1 MPKRKNS
8 TDLSS
13 LIKKYKGLSVVNEI
27 ESNLNK
33 EPKTE
38 ISLQSLVPSD
48 LFDEKNYPKETLTEL
63 KESVEHYGFLRPLIV
78 VRRKDGKNEII
89 NGVKRYLVAKERN
102 RKSIPALTIPLEE
115 RKKHAYILGIME
127 KEDKDPLVRTH
138 ALKRLK
144 NKYGYQEEEL
154 GLLTDCS
161 ISQIKNLLRRDE
173 LPFEIKSLVHQG
185 KLSYGQARVLLNL
198 SKEEQNSLVTKT
210 RERKL
215 SVRAREKEKRERKHS
230 QRKRKVTVKGK
241 TVTILF
247 ESEEEAKKNYPKIL
261 NSFSD

>member
-13 LIKKYKGLSVVNEI
+13 LIKKYKGLSVVSEI

-38 ISLQSLVPSD
+38 INLKSLVPSD
-48 LFDEKNYPKETLTEL
+48 LFDERNYPKETLTAL
-63 KESVEHYGFLRPLIV
+63 KKSVEHYGFLRPLIV
-78 VRRKDGKNEII
+78 VRRKDGRQEII

-102 RKSIPALTIPLEE
+102 RKSIPALTISLEE
-115 RKKHAYILGIME
+115 EKKNAYILGIIE

-138 ALKRLK
+138 ALKMLK
-144 NKYGYQEEEL
+144 TKYGYQEEEL

-161 ISQIKNLLRRDE
+161 ISQIKNLLRRDG
-173 LPFEIKSLVHQG
+173 LPEKIKSLVHQG

-198 SKEEQNSLVTKT
+198 SEEEQSRLVAKT
-210 RERKL
+210 REKKL
-215 SVRAREKEKRERKHS
+215 SVREMEKEKRERKHS
-230 QRKRKVTVKGK
+230 QRKRKITVEGK
-241 TVTILF
+241 TVTIVF
-247 ESEEEAKKNYPKIL
+247 ESEEEARKNYSKIL
-261 NSFSD
+261 SSFSD